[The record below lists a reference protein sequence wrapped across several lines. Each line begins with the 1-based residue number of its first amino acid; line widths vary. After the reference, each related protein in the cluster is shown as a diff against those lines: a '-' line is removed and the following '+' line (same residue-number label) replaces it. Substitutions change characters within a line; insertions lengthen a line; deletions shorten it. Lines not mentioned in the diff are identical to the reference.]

1 MCCSVKK
8 NLWWIFSSIF
18 FCVNIPVVFSQKED
32 VASLKY
38 NIDLAKSDSEKVTRL
53 LTLCKYYI
61 DNSLEE
67 KALPWINEAIRLSD
81 SVFSSPELV
90 NLSQEQRRNIK
101 RNKATAL
108 SYLGLYYAD
117 HAVYPKS
124 LDFDFKALR
133 LFEEIEFKVGVARC
147 LGNIGIVYQYQ
158 GNLDKALDFYFKAL
172 KLAEESGYTQ
182 AIKNNLR
189 NIGAA
194 YRQKGEYQK
203 ALEYIFRTKKIDESL
218 KDSLAIAYDLN
229 DLGVVYRY
237 LNELERASQYFNG
250 ALAID
255 EIVLDTSGLAIDLT
269 NIGSLMITQ
278 KKYSEAEKNLK
289 KALQLSRNIGDLEG
303 VKENCNFLS
312 ELYKQTGQWKNSFLF
327 YKSYVNIRDSI
338 FNDENTRTQTRT
350 EMNYEFEKKE
360 AAQQAEQEKKDAIA
374 AEDARRQKIILYS
387 VIGFMVF
394 ILLFAVVI
402 FRNLQENK
410 KKNKIIQMQKDLVEV
425 KQKGILDS
433 IKYAKRI
440 QQALLPSEKYIDK
453 HLKRLLKINS

>member
-1 MCCSVKK
+1 
-8 NLWWIFSSIF
+8 
-18 FCVNIPVVFSQKED
+18 
-32 VASLKY
+32 
-38 NIDLAKSDSEKVTRL
+38 
-53 LTLCKYYI
+53 
-61 DNSLEE
+61 
-67 KALPWINEAIRLSD
+67 
-81 SVFSSPELV
+81 
-90 NLSQEQRRNIK
+90 
-101 RNKATAL
+101 
-108 SYLGLYYAD
+108 
-117 HAVYPKS
+117 
-124 LDFDFKALR
+124 
-133 LFEEIEFKVGVARC
+133 
-147 LGNIGIVYQYQ
+147 
-158 GNLDKALDFYFKAL
+158 
-172 KLAEESGYTQ
+172 
-182 AIKNNLR
+182 
-189 NIGAA
+189 
-194 YRQKGEYQK
+194 
-203 ALEYIFRTKKIDESL
+203 
-218 KDSLAIAYDLN
+218 
-229 DLGVVYRY
+229 VYRY